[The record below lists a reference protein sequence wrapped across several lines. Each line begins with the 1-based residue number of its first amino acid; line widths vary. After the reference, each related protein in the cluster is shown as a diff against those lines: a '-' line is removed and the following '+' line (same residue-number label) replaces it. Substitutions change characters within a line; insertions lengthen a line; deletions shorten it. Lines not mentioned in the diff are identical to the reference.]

1 MYDARWSRYA
11 SAAAWVSPPSLRGF
25 KTMAENTIAWDKDAD
40 GIVTLTMDDPTGS
53 ANVMNEH
60 YAESMHNAVERLV
73 AEKDSITG
81 VVITSAKKTFFA
93 GGDLKG
99 MIKLGPEN
107 AGEAFDTVETVK
119 KQLRTLETL
128 GKPVVAAINGAALGG
143 GLEIALAC
151 HHRIAAD
158 VKGSQLGLPEVTLG
172 LLPGGGGVTRT
183 VRMLGIQNAFV
194 TVLSQGTRFKPA
206 KAKEIGLVDEVLPTV
221 EELVPAAKAWIK
233 ANPDSHEQPWDK
245 KGYKMPGGTPSS
257 PGLASILPSFPALL
271 RKQLKGAPMP
281 APKAILAAAVE
292 GAQVDFDTASRIES
306 RYFAQLVTGQ
316 VSKNMIQ
323 AFFFDLQHI
332 NSGGSRPDGI
342 GKTPINKIGVLGAG
356 MMGAGIAYVSAKAG
370 YDVVLKDV
378 DLGAAQKG
386 KGYSEKLEAKALER
400 GRTTEEKSKALL
412 DRITPTGDAA
422 DLKGVD
428 FVIEAVFEN
437 QDLKHKVFQ
446 EIEDVVEPN
455 AVLGS
460 KTSPLPITGLATGV
474 KLQEYFIGIHFFS
487 PVDKMPLVEIIKG
500 EKTSDEALARV
511 FDYTLAI
518 GKTPI
523 VVNDSRGFFT
533 SRVIGTFV
541 NEALAM
547 LGEGVEPASI
557 EHAGSQAGYPA
568 PPLQLSDELN
578 LELMHKIAVAS
589 RKGVEDA
596 GGTYVPHPAEAVVEK
611 MISLGRP
618 SRLKGA
624 GFYEYTD
631 GKRVGLWPGLRA
643 TFESGKSQ
651 PPMQD
656 MIDRMLFAEA
666 LEKQKCLGGGGLT
679 STADANIG
687 SIMGIG
693 FPPWTGGSAQY
704 IVGYQGAHG
713 IGKDAFVARAR
724 ELAAK
729 YGDRFLPPD
738 SLT

>member
-1 MYDARWSRYA
+1 
-11 SAAAWVSPPSLRGF
+11 
-25 KTMAENTIAWDKDAD
+25 MAENTIHWDKDAD
-40 GIVTLTMDDPTGS
+40 GTVTLTLDDPTGS

-60 YAESMHNAVERLV
+60 YAESMHRAVERLV

-99 MIKLGPEN
+99 MVQATPED
-107 AGEAFDTVETVK
+107 AGEFFSTVEGIK
-119 KQLRTLETL
+119 KDLRTLETF

-151 HHRIAAD
+151 HHRVAAD
-158 VKGSQLGLPEVTLG
+158 VKGLVVGFPEVTLG
-172 LLPGGGGVTRT
+172 LLPGGGGITRT
-183 VRMLGIQNAFV
+183 VRMFGIQNAFMN
-194 TVLSQGTRFKPA
+194 VLSQGTRFKPA
-206 KAKEIGLVDEVLPTV
+206 QAKENGLIDEIVPTV

-233 ANPDSHEQPWDK
+233 ANPDAHTQPWDA

-257 PGLASILPSFPALL
+257 PALAAILPSFPALL

-281 APKAILAAAVE
+281 APRAILDTAVE

-306 RYFAQLVTGQ
+306 RYFTQLVTGQ
-316 VSKNMIQ
+316 VAKNMIQ

-332 NSGGSRPDGI
+332 TSGGSRPEGI
-342 GKTPINKIGVLGAG
+342 GKTPIRKIGVLGAG

-370 YDVVLKDV
+370 FDVVLKDV
-378 DLGAAQKG
+378 SIEAAQKG
-386 KGYSEKLEAKALER
+386 KGYSEGLEARALSK
-400 GRTTEEKSKALL
+400 GRTTEQKSKALL
-412 DRITPTGDAA
+412 DRITPTADAA
-422 DLKGVD
+422 DLAGVD
-428 FVIEAVFEN
+428 FVIEAVFES

-446 EIEDVVEPN
+446 EIEDIVEPN
-455 AVLGS
+455 ALLGS
-460 KTSPLPITGLATGV
+460 NTSTLPITGLATGV
-474 KLQEYFIGIHFFS
+474 KRQEDFVGIHFFS

-511 FDYTLAI
+511 FDYVLAI

-523 VVNDSRGFFT
+523 VVNDSRGFYT
-533 SRVIGTFV
+533 PLVIGTFI
-541 NEALAM
+541 NEAIAM

-557 EHAGSQAGYPA
+557 EHAGNQAGYPA

-578 LELMHKIAVAS
+578 MELMAKIAAAT

-596 GGTYVPHPAEAVVEK
+596 GGKYEPHPAEAVVNK
-611 MISLGRP
+611 MIELGRP
-618 SRLKGA
+618 SKLSGK
-624 GFYEYTD
+624 GFYEYAD
-631 GKRVGLWPGLRA
+631 GKRVRLWPGLRE
-643 TFESGKSQ
+643 TFHSGTSQ
-651 PPMQD
+651 PPLQD

-666 LEKQKCLGGGGLT
+666 LETQKCLDEGVLT

-693 FPPWTGGSAQY
+693 FPPWTGGTAQY
-704 IVGYQGAHG
+704 VVGYPG
-713 IGKDAFVARAR
+713 GKEGFAARAR

-729 YGDRFLPPD
+729 YGDRFNPPD